1 MRTSKISLTVF
12 IVSFIFFY
20 SCSTTPSD
28 SSTRAAVSGN
38 VGSSFSNAYK
48 AISSLIFGY
57 EDYPITRE
65 LVDQIPY
72 ASLRMKIGKGPAGLL
87 ILESKNGEEYTW
99 VSADNVFIVTKGG
112 RIIRAQGLTNN
123 LTDVYSS
130 EPSFKEI
137 LQKND
142 ILSGEHFK
150 YISLDNPEA
159 FNIRV
164 KVSYSIIGP
173 ESVSILDGT
182 RQLILI
188 EEKIENTYIKW
199 QHTNKYWV
207 DQETGFVMQSLQVI
221 APNLPPILIQIT
233 KKPSL

>member
-1 MRTSKISLTVF
+1 MRTNKILLTIFV
-12 IVSFIFFY
+12 VSFIFLQG
-20 SCSTTPSD
+20 CSTT
-28 SSTRAAVSGN
+28 SSAISGS
-38 VGSSFSNAYK
+38 VGASFSKAYK
-48 AISSLIFGY
+48 AISSLIYGY

-87 ILESKNGEEYTW
+87 ILESKNGDEYTW
-99 VSADNVFIVTKGG
+99 VSADDIYIVTKWG

-123 LTDVYSS
+123 LTEIYSS

-137 LQKND
+137 LQSSD
-142 ILSGEHFK
+142 FLIGEKFR
-150 YISLDNPEA
+150 YVSLDNPEA

-164 KVSYSIIGP
+164 KVSYKKIGP
-173 ESVSILDGT
+173 VDVSILDRT

-188 EEKIENTYIKW
+188 DEKIENAYIKW
-199 QHTNKYWV
+199 RHTNKYWV

-233 KKPSL
+233 KKPSQ

>member
-1 MRTSKISLTVF
+1 MRTNKILSTIF
-12 IVSFIFFY
+12 IVSFIFLHG
-20 SCSTTPSD
+20 CSTTPS
-28 SSTRAAVSGN
+28 AISGN
-38 VGSSFSNAYK
+38 VGASFSKAYK
-48 AISSLIFGY
+48 ALSSLISGY

-87 ILESKNGEEYTW
+87 ILESKNGDEYTW
-99 VSADNVFIVTKGG
+99 VSADNVYIVTKWG

-137 LQKND
+137 LQTSD
-142 ILSGEHFK
+142 SLTGEKFR
-150 YISLDNPEA
+150 YVSLDNPEA

-164 KVSYSIIGP
+164 KVSYKKIGP
-173 ESVSILDGT
+173 EDVSILDRA

-188 EEKIENTYIKW
+188 EEKIENAYIKW
-199 QHTNKYWV
+199 RHTNQYWV
-207 DQETGFVMQSLQVI
+207 DQETGFVMQSFQVI

>member
-1 MRTSKISLTVF
+1 MRTNKILLTIF
-12 IVSFIFFY
+12 IVSFIFLNG
-20 SCSTTPSD
+20 CSSI
-28 SSTRAAVSGN
+28 SSNIGGTIG
-38 VGSSFSNAYK
+38 GSFSNAYK
-48 AISSLIFGY
+48 AISSSISGY

-87 ILESKNGEEYTW
+87 ILESKKGDEYTW
-99 VSADNVFIVTKGG
+99 VSADNIYIVTKWG

-123 LTDVYSS
+123 LTDIYSS

-137 LQKND
+137 LQSNAF
-142 ILSGEHFK
+142 LTGENFR

-159 FNIRV
+159 FGIRV
-164 KVSYSIIGP
+164 KVSYTKIGS
-173 ESVSILDGT
+173 EGVSILDRT

-188 EEKIENTYIKW
+188 EEKIENAYIKW
-199 QHTNKYWV
+199 RHTNKYWV
-207 DQETGFVMQSLQVI
+207 DQETGFVMQSFQVI

-233 KKPSL
+233 KKPSQ